1 MPILTLALLAAPA
14 LASAQGTFPT
24 RPPAATALRPVQFP
38 PFVRTRLPN
47 GMAVLLVVNHEQPVV
62 SMQLTVRG
70 GTRYEPEGKSGL
82 AGLVA
87 DLLTKGT
94 GQRTAEQI
102 AAEVEGAGGR
112 IAATSSSDFL
122 SVSVSG
128 LAENL
133 PGLLNVLADVVTRST
148 FPISEF
154 TLSQTRAISAVRAQ
168 LGQPAALADRAFRR
182 EVYGQYPYAR
192 SETAESLRG
201 ASREDVLRFYGDRVK
216 PQGALLVVAG
226 DFDPARVARLLE
238 SAFAGWTG
246 RLAPEPGALPAPV
259 RSGTEIVVV
268 HRASSVQSNILAG
281 FTLTR
286 PADPNF
292 YAIQLM
298 NRVLGAGA
306 ESRLERILR
315 EERRW
320 TYSARSTA
328 MRPLGLGRF
337 QANTEVRTE
346 VTDSAIAELVRQLD
360 RIRDEPVPDSEL
372 TDAKAYVTGS
382 FPLSIETPEQVAQ
395 QVATARLLGLPDDYV
410 QRYRE
415 RVAAVTGDQV
425 KAVARRYLTTDR
437 MVIVVVGD
445 GTRILTPLRALGYP
459 IRIVSAEGAAMTE
472 EDLRPRSTGPAYEP
486 ARITP
491 GTSRYRILVQGNP
504 FGEEVRTIARVQEA
518 GRDAWQVITTTSLG
532 PILSQNDTTVI
543 DAATLRP
550 IRVRQGG
557 RVQGNETFVRLDY
570 AGGRVRGQS
579 RSPAGM
585 GQPMNERTI
594 DTTVTDATL
603 DDNQMAATLL
613 ALPFAAGARFS
624 MPVFS
629 GGEGVLK
636 TYTAA
641 VVGEESVTVPAGTF
655 ACWKVEVTG
664 ATTPITFY
672 VAKDTPQIVKL
683 ELTGAPLAF
692 ELTQQN

>member
-1 MPILTLALLAAPA
+1 
-14 LASAQGTFPT
+14 
-24 RPPAATALRPVQFP
+24 
-38 PFVRTRLPN
+38 
-47 GMAVLLVVNHEQPVV
+47 
-62 SMQLTVRG
+62 
-70 GTRYEPEGKSGL
+70 
-82 AGLVA
+82 
-87 DLLTKGT
+87 
-94 GQRTAEQI
+94 
-102 AAEVEGAGGR
+102 
-112 IAATSSSDFL
+112 
-122 SVSVSG
+122 
-128 LAENL
+128 
-133 PGLLNVLADVVTRST
+133 
-148 FPISEF
+148 
-154 TLSQTRAISAVRAQ
+154 
-168 LGQPAALADRAFRR
+168 
-182 EVYGQYPYAR
+182 
-192 SETAESLRG
+192 
-201 ASREDVLRFYGDRVK
+201 
-216 PQGALLVVAG
+216 
-226 DFDPARVARLLE
+226 
-238 SAFAGWTG
+238 
-246 RLAPEPGALPAPV
+246 
-259 RSGTEIVVV
+259 
-268 HRASSVQSNILAG
+268 
-281 FTLTR
+281 
-286 PADPNF
+286 
-292 YAIQLM
+292 
-298 NRVLGAGA
+298 
-306 ESRLERILR
+306 
-315 EERRW
+315 
-320 TYSARSTA
+320 